1 MDNRVHTACLLL
13 LTTVAVGAALYWL
26 RPIMIPFVL
35 ALVISLGLSAMIDW
49 QREVLRIP
57 AALTTMTT
65 LVFAVVVSLGMGVLV
80 STSVGQLA
88 ESAPAYNAKLIS
100 VVERV
105 TVFLPES
112 VRATAQLDALREI
125 PASTLGT
132 MLLRTGNAISGV
144 LSQSTL
150 VLIFVLF
157 LMMGDRRRTGAT
169 TDDWLTEVE
178 QRIKRYLVT
187 KFVLSS
193 VTGLLVTGVL
203 AVLGVDLAVVF
214 GLFAFLLNFIPSIGS
229 IIATLL
235 PLPVVIVSPTISPTV
250 AVLAI
255 AVPGAIQ
262 FTIGSILEPKLMG
275 ESLDLHPVTILLA
288 LMLWGALWGIVGMLL
303 ATPIT
308 ASLKIM
314 LERMEATRPV
324 ADLLAGRLT
333 PIAPLEDP
341 A

>member
-13 LTTVAVGAALYWL
+13 LSTVAVGAALYWL
-26 RPIMIPFVL
+26 RPVMIPFVL
-35 ALVISLGLSAMIDW
+35 ALVISLGLSALIDW

-57 AALTTMTT
+57 AALTTFTT
-65 LVFAVVVSLGMGVLV
+65 LIFAVIVSVGMGVLI
-80 STSVGQLA
+80 STSVSELA
-88 ESAPAYNAKLIS
+88 DSAPAYNAKLID

-112 VRATAQLDALREI
+112 VRASAQLDALRDI

-157 LMMGDRRRTGAT
+157 LMMGDRRRDGPAS
-169 TDDWLTEVE
+169 DDWWSEVE

-193 VTGLLVTGVL
+193 VTGLLVTAVL
-203 AVLGVDLAVVF
+203 AILGVDLAIVF

-255 AVPGAIQ
+255 GIPGAIQ

-314 LERMEATRPV
+314 FERIEATRPV
-324 ADLLAGRLT
+324 ADLLAGRLSPMT
-333 PIAPLEDP
+333 PMEDP

>member
-13 LTTVAVGAALYWL
+13 LSTVAVGAALYWL
-26 RPIMIPFVL
+26 RPVMIPFVL
-35 ALVISLGLSAMIDW
+35 ALVISLGLSALIDW

-57 AALTTMTT
+57 AALTTATT
-65 LVFAVVVSLGMGVLV
+65 MVFAVLLFGGMAVLI

-88 ESAPAYNAKLIS
+88 ESAPAYNANLVKL
-100 VVERV
+100 VERV
-105 TVFLPES
+105 TAILPAS
-112 VRATAQLDALREI
+112 IRASAQLDALHEI

-132 MLLRTGNAISGV
+132 MLLRTTNAISTV

-157 LMMGDRRRTGAT
+157 LMMGEQRLKTARAEN
-169 TDDWLTEVE
+169 WWSEVE
-178 QRIKRYLVT
+178 RRIKRYLVT
-187 KFVLSS
+187 KVVVSA
-193 VTGLLVTGVL
+193 VTGFLVTAVL
-203 AVLGVDLAVVF
+203 AILGVDLAAVF

-229 IIATLL
+229 LIATLL
-235 PLPVVIVSPTISPTV
+235 PLPVVLVSPTISPTV

-255 AVPGAIQ
+255 AIPGTLQ
-262 FTIGSILEPKLMG
+262 FMIGSILEPKLMG

-314 LERMEATRPV
+314 FERIDATRPV

-333 PIAPLEDP
+333 AMEDP
-341 A
+341 V